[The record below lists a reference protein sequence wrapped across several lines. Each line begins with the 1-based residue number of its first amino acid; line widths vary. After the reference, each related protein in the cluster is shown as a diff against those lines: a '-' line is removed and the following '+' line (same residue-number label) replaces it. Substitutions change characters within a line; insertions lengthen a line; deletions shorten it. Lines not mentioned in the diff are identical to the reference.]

1 MRDKVLKI
9 WPEINWIKNEDLRN
23 KVTDCWVY
31 AIENSVLAA
40 EDLEKIPFSL
50 LLKDCRITF
59 MNHKR
64 TCVKLAV
71 DMAKT
76 MTENFG
82 SEIKIDMDTLIA
94 GAILIDVGKLLEYE
108 IKDGK
113 LTTSFA
119 GKLLRHPFSGIG
131 IVDRFG
137 IPPEVQ
143 HIIATHSKE
152 GDLGMRTV
160 ESIIVHHADFVSF
173 DPFKA

>member
-1 MRDKVLKI
+1 MREEVLKI
-9 WPEINWIKNEDLRN
+9 WPEIQWIENEDLRN
-23 KVTDCWVY
+23 RVTDCWSY
-31 AIENSVLAA
+31 AIEHSVLSA

-59 MNHKR
+59 MTHKR

-76 MTENFG
+76 MMENFG

-113 LTTSFA
+113 LSTSAA
-119 GKLLRHPFSGIG
+119 GKMLRHPFSGIG

>member
-1 MRDKVLKI
+1 MREKVLEI
-9 WPEINWIKNEDLRN
+9 WPEINWIKNEELRE
-23 KVTDCWVY
+23 KVLKCWIY
-31 AIENSVLAA
+31 AIENSVLSAD
-40 EDLEKIPFSL
+40 DLQVIPFSL
-50 LLKDCRITF
+50 LLKDCKISF

-64 TCVKLAV
+64 TAV
-71 DMAKT
+71 HLSVEIANIMKK
-76 MTENFG
+76 NFG
-82 SEIKIDMDTLIA
+82 DEIKIDMDILIA
-94 GAILIDVGKLLEYE
+94 GAILIDIGKLLEYE
-108 IKDGK
+108 MVDGK
-113 LTTSFA
+113 LKTSNA